1 MSPNDQLDFK
11 DLRLAEVLKSVRRR
25 LSRSSDT
32 AGLDAQVLLAHL
44 IGKSRAW
51 VLAHTEESLDKNT
64 AVHLEKAVQRLEKG
78 EPLPYVLGRWEFFGL
93 NFIVSPAVLIPR
105 PETELLVETAIKW
118 LKTSQAGR
126 VLDVGTGSGCIAA
139 AIAVNLPGVYITA
152 VDLSREA
159 LLVASKNIKYH
170 AVEDRVFLLQS
181 DLLTPVASQ
190 YELICANLPYI
201 REETLVNLKVSRQE
215 PALALAGGED
225 GLNLIRRLFAQAA
238 ERLRPAGML
247 LAEIEAGQREAALKL
262 ADHYFPGTKTD
273 VLKDLAGNDRLLKIE
288 KEEKG

>member
-32 AGLDAQVLLAHL
+32 AGLDAQVLLAHI

-118 LKTSQAGR
+118 LKTSQDGR

-225 GLNLIRRLFAQAA
+225 GLTLIRRLFAQAA

>member
-118 LKTSQAGR
+118 LKTSQDGR

-225 GLNLIRRLFAQAA
+225 GLTLIRRLFAQAA